1 MLHKRL
7 RFSPEELQAIIAH
20 ELACHPRAELI
31 DIYKLLNQANYGPTH
46 VIPVRK
52 TVIASLRA
60 ELQNLPPDSGFE
72 IQDIGYG
79 RGFLRLG
86 LKNIWQLG
94 PRRRRMKVL
103 ADDREFG
110 EGIASQITIAQL
122 ASCASLVLSSRF
134 TRPIAI
140 RTWEKA
146 WDEAV
151 PLIRELLDPPPS
163 EFDYIKALLRS
174 GKLPSHSAAYRDLY
188 APHYRVVWLGFLP
201 QPFRD
206 PAWSYK

>member
-7 RFSPEELQAIIAH
+7 RFSPEELRAIITH
-20 ELACHPRAELI
+20 ELACHPRAEPI
-31 DIYKLLNQANYGPTH
+31 DLYKLLNQSNYGPTH

-52 TVIASLRA
+52 TVLASLRA

-72 IQDIGYG
+72 IQDIGCG

-86 LKNIWQLG
+86 LKNLWLLE
-94 PRRRRMKVL
+94 PRRRRMKVF
-103 ADDREFG
+103 ADDREFKA
-110 EGIASQITIAQL
+110 GIASQITNAQL
-122 ASCASLVLSSRF
+122 ASCASLMLSSRF
-134 TRPIAI
+134 ARPIAI

-151 PLIRELLDPPPS
+151 PLIRDLLDPPPS
-163 EFDYIKALLRS
+163 EFDSIKALLRS
-174 GKLPSHSAAYRDLY
+174 GMLPSHSTAYRELY

-206 PAWSYK
+206 PAWSYE